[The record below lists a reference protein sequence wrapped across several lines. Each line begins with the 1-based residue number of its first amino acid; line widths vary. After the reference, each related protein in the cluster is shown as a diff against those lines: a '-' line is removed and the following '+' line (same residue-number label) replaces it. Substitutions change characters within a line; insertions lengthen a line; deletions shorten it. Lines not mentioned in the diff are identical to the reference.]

1 MSCCCLY
8 STLLPQAGRQ
18 LELRWRTSWDSHPSE
33 DLSELRKQKYHCI
46 AQWLEANRPNI
57 AVTTY
62 DQYCNILNNHIR
74 PYFDPRR
81 ITVSKLTA
89 GDLEDYY
96 AFKIAGGLSPN
107 SVIKHHAV
115 IRTALQWAVKHR
127 YIRENV
133 ADFAEKPSHVRYHG
147 AEPYTI
153 QEIAALLQATASEPI
168 AVPIFLASFYGLRR
182 SEVLGLRWSS
192 IDFQNGV
199 FSISTTVVREK
210 HGDQIVAVV
219 RDQTT
224 KTESSMRTLPLC
236 PFTYQYFSNLKQ
248 FQLYQ
253 QELCGNCYDMRYTDF
268 LCVDQM
274 GTLLQPDYITQK
286 FQQILAKYGL
296 RRIRFHDLRHPYVKH
311 TTKIFSLRLK
321 FFQAQQVPD
330 ALRKTRGAFLHLRE
344 GGSHN
349 PFLRSC
355 NKKLSS
361 WSIPQSKMSLI
372 LYAISMRLSG
382 YTSTLSTRRSVSSAV
397 RPSELKTALAAS
409 CRLSRRACSSCFCF
423 ACANTTA

>member
-1 MSCCCLY
+1 MTGSLQIKNENY
-8 STLLPQAGRQ
+8 YAVLNFRDKSGKRVQKWFNLNMPVKGNKRRAEVALTELLVQYQGYEAIEPMM
-18 LELRWRTSWDSHPSE
+18 LL
-33 DLSELRKQKYHCI
+33 LSQHI

-74 PYFDPRR
+74 PYFDPRG

-153 QEIAALLQATASEPI
+153 QEIAALLQATADEPI

-236 PFTYQYFSNLKQ
+236 PYTYQYFSNLRQ
-248 FQLYQ
+248 YQLYQ
-253 QELCGNCYDMRYTDF
+253 QELCGNCYDKRYTDF

-296 RRIRFHDLRHPYVKH
+296 RRIRFHDLRHSFATIMLYLGY
-311 TTKIFSLRLK
+311 TLK
-321 FFQAQQVPD
+321 DIQTWLGHSNYNFTAD
-330 ALRKTRGAFLHLRE
+330 TYIHSGAGVHE
-344 GGSHN
+344 
-349 PFLRSC
+349 
-355 NKKLSS
+355 
-361 WSIPQSKMSLI
+361 QM
-372 LYAISMRLSG
+372 AERLSE
-382 YTSTLSTRRSVSSAV
+382 
-397 RPSELKTALAAS
+397 ELKSLLPQNLENPILAEN
-409 CRLSRRACSSCFCF
+409 LSMC
-423 ACANTTA
+423 

>member
-1 MSCCCLY
+1 MTGSLQIKNDKY
-8 STLLPQAGRQ
+8 YAVLNFRDKSGKRVQKWINLNMPVKGNKRRAEMALNELLVQYQGYEAIEPMM
-18 LELRWRTSWDSHPSE
+18 LL
-33 DLSELRKQKYHCI
+33 LSQHI

-296 RRIRFHDLRHPYVKH
+296 RRIRFHDLRHSCATIMLYLGY
-311 TTKIFSLRLK
+311 TLK
-321 FFQAQQVPD
+321 DIQTWLGHSNYNFTAD
-330 ALRKTRGAFLHLRE
+330 TYIHSGAGVHE
-344 GGSHN
+344 
-349 PFLRSC
+349 
-355 NKKLSS
+355 
-361 WSIPQSKMSLI
+361 QM
-372 LYAISMRLSG
+372 AERLSE
-382 YTSTLSTRRSVSSAV
+382 
-397 RPSELKTALAAS
+397 ELKSLLPQNLENPGLTEN
-409 CRLSRRACSSCFCF
+409 LSMC
-423 ACANTTA
+423 

>member
-1 MSCCCLY
+1 MTGSLQIKNDKY
-8 STLLPQAGRQ
+8 YAVLNFRDKSGKRVQKWINLNMPVKGNKRRAEMALNELLVQYQGYEAIEPMM
-18 LELRWRTSWDSHPSE
+18 LL
-33 DLSELRKQKYHCI
+33 LSQHI

-74 PYFDPRR
+74 PYFDPRG

-192 IDFQNGV
+192 IDFQSGV

-210 HGDQIVAVV
+210 HGDQIIAVV

-236 PFTYQYFSNLKQ
+236 PYTYQYFLNLRQ

-253 QELCGNCYDMRYTDF
+253 QERCGNCYDTRYTDF

-286 FQQILAKYGL
+286 FQQILVKYGL
-296 RRIRFHDLRHPYVKH
+296 RRIRFHDLRH
-311 TTKIFSLRLK
+311 
-321 FFQAQQVPD
+321 
-330 ALRKTRGAFLHLRE
+330 
-344 GGSHN
+344 
-349 PFLRSC
+349 SC
-355 NKKLSS
+355 AT
-361 WSIPQSKMSLI
+361 IM
-372 LYAISMRLSG
+372 LYLG
-382 YTSTLSTRRSVSSAV
+382 YTLKDIQTWLGHSNYNFTADTYIHSGAGVHEQMAERFSE
-397 RPSELKTALAAS
+397 ELKSLLPQNPEPPNLAED
-409 CRLSRRACSSCFCF
+409 LSMC
-423 ACANTTA
+423 

>member
-1 MSCCCLY
+1 MTGSLQIKNDKY
-8 STLLPQAGRQ
+8 YAVLNFRDKSGKRVQKWINLNMPVKGNKRRAEMALNELLVQYQGYEAIEPMM
-18 LELRWRTSWDSHPSE
+18 LL
-33 DLSELRKQKYHCI
+33 LSQHI

-74 PYFDPRR
+74 PYFDPRG

-192 IDFQNGV
+192 IDFQSGV

-210 HGDQIVAVV
+210 HGDQIIAVV

-236 PFTYQYFSNLKQ
+236 PYTYQYFLNLRQ
-248 FQLYQ
+248 YQLYQ
-253 QELCGNCYDMRYTDF
+253 QERCGNCYDTRYTDF

-286 FQQILAKYGL
+286 FQQILVKYGL
-296 RRIRFHDLRHPYVKH
+296 RRIRFHDLRH
-311 TTKIFSLRLK
+311 
-321 FFQAQQVPD
+321 
-330 ALRKTRGAFLHLRE
+330 
-344 GGSHN
+344 
-349 PFLRSC
+349 SC
-355 NKKLSS
+355 AT
-361 WSIPQSKMSLI
+361 IM
-372 LYAISMRLSG
+372 LYLG
-382 YTSTLSTRRSVSSAV
+382 YTLKDIQTWLGHSNYNFTADTYIHSGVGVHEQMAERFSE
-397 RPSELKTALAAS
+397 ELKSLLPQNPEPPNLAEN
-409 CRLSRRACSSCFCF
+409 LSMC
-423 ACANTTA
+423 

>member
-1 MSCCCLY
+1 MTGSLQIKNDKY
-8 STLLPQAGRQ
+8 YAVLNFRDKSGKRVQKWINLNMPVKGNKRRAEMALNELLVQYQGYEAIEPMM
-18 LELRWRTSWDSHPSE
+18 LL
-33 DLSELRKQKYHCI
+33 LSQHI

-74 PYFDPRR
+74 PYFDPRG

-153 QEIAALLQATASEPI
+153 QDIAALLQATASEPI

-192 IDFQNGV
+192 IDFQSGV

-210 HGDQIVAVV
+210 HGDQIIAVV

-236 PFTYQYFSNLKQ
+236 PYTYQYFLNLRQ
-248 FQLYQ
+248 YQLYQ
-253 QELCGNCYDMRYTDF
+253 QERCGNCYDTRYTDF

-286 FQQILAKYGL
+286 FQQILVKYGL
-296 RRIRFHDLRHPYVKH
+296 RRIRFHDLRH
-311 TTKIFSLRLK
+311 
-321 FFQAQQVPD
+321 
-330 ALRKTRGAFLHLRE
+330 
-344 GGSHN
+344 
-349 PFLRSC
+349 SC
-355 NKKLSS
+355 AT
-361 WSIPQSKMSLI
+361 IM
-372 LYAISMRLSG
+372 LYLG
-382 YTSTLSTRRSVSSAV
+382 YTLKDIQTWLGHSNYNFTADTYIHSGVGVHEQMAERFSE
-397 RPSELKTALAAS
+397 ELKSLLPQNPEPPNLAEN
-409 CRLSRRACSSCFCF
+409 LSMC
-423 ACANTTA
+423 

>member
-1 MSCCCLY
+1 MTGSLQIKNDKY
-8 STLLPQAGRQ
+8 YAVLNFRDKSGKRVQKWINLNMPVKGNKRRAEMALNELFVQYQGYEAIEPMMLL
-18 LELRWRTSWDSHPSE
+18 
-33 DLSELRKQKYHCI
+33 LSQHI

-74 PYFDPRR
+74 PYFDPRG

-153 QEIAALLQATASEPI
+153 QDIAALLQATASEPI

-192 IDFQNGV
+192 IDFQSGV

-210 HGDQIVAVV
+210 HGDQIIAVV

-236 PFTYQYFSNLKQ
+236 PYTYQYFLNLRQ
-248 FQLYQ
+248 YQLYQ
-253 QELCGNCYDMRYTDF
+253 QERCGNCYDTRYTDF

-286 FQQILAKYGL
+286 FQQILVKYGL
-296 RRIRFHDLRHPYVKH
+296 RRIRFHDLRH
-311 TTKIFSLRLK
+311 
-321 FFQAQQVPD
+321 
-330 ALRKTRGAFLHLRE
+330 
-344 GGSHN
+344 
-349 PFLRSC
+349 SC
-355 NKKLSS
+355 AT
-361 WSIPQSKMSLI
+361 IM
-372 LYAISMRLSG
+372 LYLG
-382 YTSTLSTRRSVSSAV
+382 YTLKDIQTWLGHSNYNFTADTYIHSGVGVHEQMAERFSE
-397 RPSELKTALAAS
+397 ELKSLLPQNPEPPNLAEN
-409 CRLSRRACSSCFCF
+409 LSMC
-423 ACANTTA
+423 

>member
-1 MSCCCLY
+1 MTGSLQIKNENY
-8 STLLPQAGRQ
+8 YAVLNFRDKSGKRVQKWFNLNMPVKGNKRRAEVALTELLVQYQGYEAIEPMM
-18 LELRWRTSWDSHPSE
+18 LL
-33 DLSELRKQKYHCI
+33 LSQHI

-74 PYFDPRR
+74 PYFDPRG

-133 ADFAEKPSHVRYHG
+133 ADFAEKPSHIRYHG

-153 QEIAALLQATASEPI
+153 QEIATLLQATANEPI

-236 PFTYQYFSNLKQ
+236 PYTYQYFSNLRQ
-248 FQLYQ
+248 YQLYQ

-274 GTLLQPDYITQK
+274 GALLQPDYITQK

-296 RRIRFHDLRHPYVKH
+296 RRIRFHDLRHSCATIMLYLGY
-311 TTKIFSLRLK
+311 TLK
-321 FFQAQQVPD
+321 DIQTWLGHSNYNFTAD
-330 ALRKTRGAFLHLRE
+330 TYIHSGAGVHE
-344 GGSHN
+344 
-349 PFLRSC
+349 
-355 NKKLSS
+355 
-361 WSIPQSKMSLI
+361 QM
-372 LYAISMRLSG
+372 AERLSE
-382 YTSTLSTRRSVSSAV
+382 
-397 RPSELKTALAAS
+397 ELKSLLPQNLENPILVEN
-409 CRLSRRACSSCFCF
+409 LSMC
-423 ACANTTA
+423 